1 MGTINKYITV
11 VSLNSLV
18 GLSSLCQASS
28 SDEEVP
34 LAFDREAP
42 APTLDQDSASDEE
55 APSFE
60 EAPAHESGEANAPE
74 DDAVPAVEGWR
85 NVKEMETDL
94 RSYRD
99 LDYSKKYTERIKG
112 RIKAT
117 ANVQVKDPQSIVP
130 EERKR
135 IDDATCMLY
144 ECRSILINISIVQK
158 IMNPSNSEN
167 KQIVDN
173 LIEVV
178 ENQMGKL
185 TESVDGK
192 K

>member
-1 MGTINKYITV
+1 V
-11 VSLNSLV
+11 
-18 GLSSLCQASS
+18 
-28 SDEEVP
+28 EVP
-34 LAFDREAP
+34 VSEESSEEK
-42 APTLDQDSASDEE
+42 SA
-55 APSFE
+55 AY
-60 EAPAHESGEANAPE
+60 ESRDANVPE
-74 DDAVPAVEGWR
+74 DDAIAAREGWNDAETMKA
-85 NVKEMETDL
+85 NV
-94 RSYRD
+94 RSYRGQGF
-99 LDYSKKYTERIKG
+99 SPKYIESIKG
-112 RIKAT
+112 LIEAT